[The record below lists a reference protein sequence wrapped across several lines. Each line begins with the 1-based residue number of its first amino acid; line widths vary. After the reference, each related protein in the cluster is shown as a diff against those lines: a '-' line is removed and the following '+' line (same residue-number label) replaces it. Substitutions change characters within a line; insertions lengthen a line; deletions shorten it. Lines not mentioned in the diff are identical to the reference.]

1 MTVASTFVA
10 ASGEGYELQMGR
22 WSALLAPK
30 FVSFAGITRAQAVL
44 DVGCGT
50 GSLSFCLQQNPD
62 IVSVVGLD
70 CSPAY
75 IEYSSRMT
83 CDPRLTFRLGDARE
97 LSFSDNSFDHSLS
110 MLMLQFIP
118 QAELAIREMRR
129 VTRTG
134 GTVAATTWDTRGGF
148 VAFRMVLDAAAM
160 LDGRAHEFRARA
172 YTRPLSRPG
181 ELTKAWHDAG
191 LVEVTQS
198 MLTIRME
205 FSSFADFWEPA
216 EGQDGPVAEYV
227 ATLDASSKMALRNAV
242 RMAYLDGEQDG
253 IRSYAATA
261 WAVRG
266 KVP

>member
-10 ASGEGYELQMGR
+10 TSGEGYDLQMGR
-22 WSALLAPK
+22 WSALLAPR
-30 FVSFAGITRAQAVL
+30 FVSFAGISRAETVL

-50 GSLSFCLQQNPD
+50 GSLSSCLQQNPD
-62 IVSVVGLD
+62 IASVIGLD

-75 IEYSSRMT
+75 VEHAARKNP
-83 CDPRLTFRLGDARE
+83 DPRLTFQLGDARE
-97 LSFSDNSFDHSLS
+97 LPFPDKSFDHSLS

-118 QAELAIREMRR
+118 QADVAVREMRR
-129 VTRTG
+129 VTRSG
-134 GTVAATTWDTRGGF
+134 GTIAASTWDTRGGF
-148 VAFRMVLDAAAM
+148 VAFRMIFDTAAM
-160 LDGRAHEFRARA
+160 LDGRASESRARA

-181 ELTKAWHDAG
+181 ELARAWRDAG
-191 LVEVTQS
+191 LIDVAQT

-205 FSSFADFWEPA
+205 FSSFADFWAPS

-227 ATLDASSKMALRNAV
+227 ATLDASSKIALRNAV